1 MPRRARTLASLV
13 AAVLL
18 AGMLPG
24 LSAQAQVPDTAGEA
38 AGICDPIDG
47 AKCLLPFP
55 NDFFTVPDAR
65 TDTGIRVN
73 LSPAAMPRNVEQK
86 PIDPTE
92 WNRNDGFSPGA
103 EAITY
108 VPGLDLVETGAP
120 PVTDIG
126 ASLAADSPIVLL
138 NADTGERHPFWAE
151 LDSHAEAGDTP
162 LLLVHPA
169 VNLTEGENYIVALRN
184 MKDHAGATIAPNAS
198 FLAYRTGAA
207 TGARQQ
213 HFNEIF
219 SKLEAAGVA
228 RDSLYLAWDF
238 TVASEDNQA
247 ERMLHIRDD
256 AFENYL
262 GDHTPAA
269 READGTPGGR
279 APGFIVKKVENNVND
294 KIARRVTGSF
304 TVPNYLAGGNACFDA
319 SSTDLNCTGGVHNR
333 FNYVGAHNAEGE
345 VCTQVDPGC
354 LPAQNPVVPEL
365 EANYTCIIPRAA
377 LSDGAAYDAQV
388 HPARASLYGHGLLGG
403 ASEVSQGQLQDFAN
417 EHDVVFCATDW
428 IGMATEDIPNVAS
441 VLADMS
447 NFPTLA
453 DRSQQGMLNFLV
465 LGRLMI
471 HPKGFASHPAFQAS
485 TPKRAKG
492 APGPTPRPVIDT
504 SALYYDGNSQ
514 GGIMGGG
521 LTAVAQ
527 DFTHATLGVVGM
539 NYSILLD
546 RSTDFA
552 TYYAVFAPNYP
563 DRMDQELTYGLI
575 QMLWD
580 RAEGDGYALHM
591 TTDPYPKTPAHEV
604 IMHVGYGDHQVANVT
619 AEIEA
624 RTIGAHV
631 YEPSLMDGRSP
642 DVDPHWGL
650 PSVCTPTATL
660 TCDASFPFHG
670 SVIVFWDNCLTF
682 DVASCQTTPPP
693 TTNTPPASGEDP
705 HEFPRRQ
712 AAARLQKS
720 TFFQPGGYVIDV
732 CGGKP
737 CLSPTP

>member
-1 MPRRARTLASLV
+1 V
-13 AAVLL
+13 A
-18 AGMLPG
+18 MLPG
-24 LSAQAQVPDTAGEA
+24 LSAQAQQAPVGPDTPGEA

-55 NDFFTVPDAR
+55 NNLFTTPDPN

-73 LSPAAMPRNVEQK
+73 FNPLAMPRNVEGK
-86 PIDPTE
+86 PVDPTE
-92 WNRNDGFSPGA
+92 WNRNDGFSPGSVM
-103 EAITY
+103 ITY
-108 VPGLDLVETGAP
+108 VPGVDLGETGAP
-120 PVTDIG
+120 PVTDMG
-126 ASLAADSPIVLL
+126 RSLDADSPIVLL
-138 NADTGERHPFWAE
+138 NAATGERHPFWAE
-151 LDSHAEAGDTP
+151 LDSHAEAGETP
-162 LLLVHPA
+162 LLLIHPA
-169 VNLTEGENYIVALRN
+169 VNLDEGATYIVGLRN
-184 MKDHAGATIAPNAS
+184 MKDGQGNTIEPSAS
-198 FLAYRTGAA
+198 FLSYRMGTA
-207 TGARQQ
+207 TDTRQA

-219 SKLEAAGVA
+219 SKLAAAGVA

-238 TVASEDNQA
+238 TVASEMNLAD
-247 ERMLHIRDD
+247 RMLHIRDD

-269 READGTPGGR
+269 READGSIGGR
-279 APGFIVKKVENNVND
+279 APAFTVDKVENNVNE
-294 KIARRVTGSF
+294 KIARRVTGTF
-304 TVPNYLAGGNACFDA
+304 TVPNYLAGGNVCIDPT
-319 SSTDLNCTGGVHNR
+319 SSDVNCTGGVHNR
-333 FNYVGAHNAEGE
+333 FNYVGAKNADGDL
-345 VCTQVDPGC
+345 CTQIDPGC

-365 EANYTCIIPRAA
+365 QANYTCIIPRAA
-377 LSDGAAYDAQV
+377 LADGTKVNAET

-403 ASEVSQGQLQDFAN
+403 SSEVNQGQLQDLAN
-417 EHDVVFCATDW
+417 EHNFVFCATDW
-428 IGMATEDIPNVAS
+428 IGMATEDVPNVAS
-441 VLADMS
+441 ILADVS

-471 HPKGFASHPAFQAS
+471 HPDGFVSSEAFQSAA
-485 TPKRAKG
+485 PKGPKG
-492 APGPTPRPVIDT
+492 VAPHNPAVIDT

-514 GGIMGGG
+514 GGIMGGA
-521 LTAVAQ
+521 LAAVAQ
-527 DFTHATLGVVGM
+527 DYTHANLGVPGM

-563 DRMDQELTYGLI
+563 DRMDQEIIYALM

-580 RAEGDGYALHM
+580 RAEADGYAHHM
-591 TTDPYPKTPAHEV
+591 TTDPYPKTPAHEIV
-604 IMHVGYGDHQVANVT
+604 MHVGYGDHQVANVA
-619 AEIEA
+619 AEVEA

-642 DVDPHWGL
+642 DVDPHWGI

-670 SVIVFWDNCLTF
+670 SVIVFWDNCLTY
-682 DVASCQTTPPP
+682 DTSSCQTTPPP
-693 TTNTPPASGEDP
+693 TTNTPPGPGEDP
-705 HEFPRRQ
+705 HEYPRRQ

-720 TFFQPGGYVIDV
+720 TFFRPDGYVIDV
-732 CGGKP
+732 CGGRP